1 MNLPLS
7 KMLRYQVGA
16 VILSLIL
23 VGIIIVLAGGN
34 PIQVIFSMWTGAFGT
49 PDRLG
54 RVMAT
59 LVPLLLCTSGLLFT
73 FTAGLYNL
81 GIEGQITVGA
91 IAATF
96 IIRLMQ
102 DSLPPT
108 LVMLLAIAIGGL
120 GGVVWGLLAAV
131 LNVYGRINEIFAG
144 LGLNFVADGLALY
157 LIFGP
162 WKKEGVASM
171 SGTEPFPEKLWLPTF
186 GNTEASPIALLIA
199 IAAVA
204 ITLLVLRGT
213 YFGLQLRAVGQNLR
227 ASYVLGIPSVRQL
240 MGAFAICGCFAGLA
254 GALQV
259 LAVFHRLI
267 PSISSGLG
275 FLALL
280 IAMLIGLNAWLI
292 LPVAF
297 FFSALNVG
305 SLQLPLALNLE
316 SALAGVIQGMLV
328 LFVLLGQGLSE
339 SILQVKSAKLTAC
352 ETPPHLVSPS
362 HHSR

>member
-1 MNLPLS
+1 MSKNLI
-7 KMLRYQVGA
+7 YQAIAVAVSLVLVGVIILLVGGNLFA
-16 VILSLIL
+16 VI
-23 VGIIIVLAGGN
+23 AN
-34 PIQVIFSMWTGAFGT
+34 MWVGAFGT

-54 RVMAT
+54 RVVAT

-81 GIEGQITVGA
+81 GIEGQIAFGA

-96 IIRLMQ
+96 AMRLTQ
-102 DSLPPT
+102 DVLPPW
-108 LVMLLAIAIGGL
+108 LVMLLAIVTGGL
-120 GGVVWGLLAAV
+120 GGGLWGVLAGV

-171 SGTEPFPEKLWLPTF
+171 SGTEPFPDTLWLPTF
-186 GNTEASPIALLIA
+186 GRTEASPIALLIGFV
-199 IAAVA
+199 AVA
-204 ITLLVLRGT
+204 TTLIVLRGT

-227 ASYVLGIPSVRQL
+227 ASYVLGIPSIRQL
-240 MGAFAICGCFAGLA
+240 MSAFAICGGFAGLA

-259 LAVFHRLI
+259 LVIFHRLI
-267 PSISSGLG
+267 PSVSSNLG
-275 FLALL
+275 FLSLL
-280 IAMLIGLNAWLI
+280 IAMLIGLNGWLI
-292 LPVAF
+292 FPVAL

-316 SALAGVIQGMLV
+316 SSLSGVIQGMIV
-328 LFVLLGQGLSE
+328 LFALLGRGLSE
-339 SILQVKSAKLTAC
+339 SGWLTKMRDRVFPSNRSLAP
-352 ETPPHLVSPS
+352 ETHE
-362 HHSR
+362 